1 MKPIE
6 YNPLVVVHREAS
18 TSIDAVH
25 IRLRLII
32 SEKPTCFTV
41 NAGLQIGSAA
51 VCPAPRHASMTAGRI
66 DLSATNI
73 LSSPEWFMVSIQ
85 RLVRERRSLHG
96 ATHAE
101 FIVSRERLCGLA
113 QSLWIRQ

>member
-25 IRLRLII
+25 TRLRLII

-41 NAGLQIGSAA
+41 SAGLQCAA
-51 VCPAPRHASMTAGRI
+51 VCPAPMHASMTAGRI
-66 DLSATNI
+66 DLSATI
-73 LSSPEWFMVSIQ
+73 IFASPEWFMVNIQ
-85 RLVRERRSLHG
+85 RLACERRTPNG

-101 FIVSRERLCGLA
+101 FTVSREA
-113 QSLWIRQ
+113 